1 MLKTAVIGLGWWGA
15 TIIRA
20 LNESKKISV
29 VAGVD
34 SDEKHGTKFTREHNI
49 RFYKHIDDALGDPN
63 IEAVIIATPHGLHE
77 EMFLASVKAGK
88 QIFCE
93 KPFALTSKAARGM
106 IKAAEARRIVIGIG
120 HERRFEGAF
129 EEIKRVVD
137 AGELGTLL
145 HLEFNASYNNMVKVP
160 AKGWR
165 KDPEQAPAGMMTAL
179 GVHQTDFMQTIA
191 GSVDKINAQLTQRS
205 EDFPNEDVLTVQF
218 LFKSGM
224 SGSLTSLATTPFY
237 QRMSIFGDR
246 GWIENREVSNVD
258 IPDPANLVWRG
269 MDEEIHT
276 RTYKMRE
283 TVLPNLESW
292 ADAVR
297 DKGKYRFSNQEIL
310 HNVEILETI
319 VRSIKSGVEENVC

>member
-1 MLKTAVIGLGWWGA
+1 MLETAVIGLGWWGG
-15 TIIRA
+15 TITRT
-20 LNESKKISV
+20 LKQSKKIKI

-34 SDEKHGTKFTREHNI
+34 SDEKHGTEFTREHNI
-49 RFYKHIDDALGDPN
+49 RFYKHIDDALGDAS

-93 KPFALTSKAARGM
+93 KPFALRSKAARGM
-106 IKAAEARRIVIGIG
+106 IKSAEAKGIVIGIG

-145 HLEFNASYNNMVKVP
+145 HLEFNASYNNMVKAP

-179 GVHQTDFMQTIA
+179 GVHQTDFMQTLA

-218 LFKSGM
+218 LFNSGM

-246 GWIENREVSNVD
+246 GWIENREISNVD
-258 IPDPANLVWRG
+258 IPDPASLVWRG

-276 RTYKMRE
+276 RTYKMTE
-283 TVLPNLESW
+283 TVRPNLESW
-292 ADAVR
+292 ADAVLG
-297 DKGKYRFSNQEIL
+297 KGNYRFSNQEIL

-319 VRSIKSGVEENVC
+319 VRSIKSGVEEKVC